1 MPSARPATHA
11 DIVYRTLMW
20 MREPLAG
27 FVQETTERAVAEH
40 VIDESTVDEVLQK
53 VAFRK
58 KIAELDTRTVLKLM
72 ERLWNPVFFDKPGK
86 LGRSY
91 AAEVLVFANKWAHPR
106 HRPQT
111 LDAQR
116 LVDTAR
122 RLLIECGVDP
132 PDEIQALYRATRRDP
147 EPPVETEP
155 DAGSNGD
162 DAAGVGD
169 LIERFT
175 ILEEHLESLSA
186 AVAHRIDALAALLE
200 RAGYGTRQPG
210 HSDAPPEACTDRQAA
225 KIFRL
230 LVELD
235 VNTADDDA
243 VRDALDDR
251 GFDGSLI
258 KTWCQ
263 ERYTK
268 TEAAEKIKA
277 LIRKVSE

>member
-1 MPSARPATHA
+1 MS
-11 DIVYRTLMW
+11 
-20 MREPLAG
+20 MREPLAV
-27 FVQETTERAVAEH
+27 FVQETTEKAVAEE
-40 VIDESTVDEVLQK
+40 VIDEGTVNEALHK
-53 VAFRK
+53 VAFGK

-72 ERLWNPVFFDKPGK
+72 ERMWNPVFFDKPGK

-91 AAEVLVFANKWAHPR
+91 VAEVHVFANEWAHPR

-111 LDAQR
+111 LDAER

-122 RLLIECGVDP
+122 RLLIECGVDL
-132 PDEIQALYRATRRDP
+132 PDEVQALYRATRRDS

-155 DAGSNGD
+155 EVESEGNG
-162 DAAGVGD
+162 AAGVED
-169 LIERFT
+169 LIRRFT
-175 ILEEHLESLSA
+175 VLDERLANLSA
-186 AVAHRIDALAALLE
+186 AVAHGNDTLAALLE
-200 RAGYGTRQPG
+200 RPGYRTSQPG
-210 HSDAPPEACTDRQAA
+210 HLEPPPEACTDRQAA

-230 LVELD
+230 LVELE

-251 GFDGSLI
+251 GFDGSHI

-268 TEAAEKIKA
+268 AEAAKKIKA

>member
-1 MPSARPATHA
+1 MPSTRPAPAA
-11 DIVYRTLMW
+11 DIVYRTLMS
-20 MREPLAG
+20 MREPLAV
-27 FVQETTERAVAEH
+27 FVQKMTEKAVAEE
-40 VIDESTVDEVLQK
+40 VIDEGTVNEALQK
-53 VAFRK
+53 VAYGK

-72 ERLWNPVFFDKPGK
+72 ERMWNPVFFDKPGK

-91 AAEVLVFANKWAHPR
+91 AAEVHVFANEWAHPR

-111 LDAQR
+111 FDAER

-122 RLLIECGVDP
+122 RLLIECGVDL
-132 PDEIQALYRATRRDP
+132 PDDLQALYRATRRDS
-147 EPPVETEP
+147 EPQVETEP
-155 DAGSNGD
+155 EVESEVMA
-162 DAAGVGD
+162 AAGVED
-169 LIERFT
+169 LVRRFT
-175 ILEEHLESLSA
+175 VLEERLANLSA
-186 AVAHRIDALAALLE
+186 AVAHGNDTLAALLE
-200 RAGYGTRQPG
+200 RPGYRTSQPG
-210 HSDAPPEACTDRQAA
+210 HSEPPPEACTDRQAA

-230 LVELD
+230 LVELE

-268 TEAAEKIKA
+268 AEAAKKIKA